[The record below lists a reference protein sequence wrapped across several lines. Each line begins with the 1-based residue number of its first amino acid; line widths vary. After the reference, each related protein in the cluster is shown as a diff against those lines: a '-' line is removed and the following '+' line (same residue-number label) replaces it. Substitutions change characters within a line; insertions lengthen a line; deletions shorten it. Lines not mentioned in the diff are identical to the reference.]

1 MEGTTPEP
9 QNNRHKHI
17 RCSICGKS
25 MRSDRIKRHLRV
37 RNDILAMSDEEVRK
51 ELHRRHSAH
60 IIRQERQ
67 EEIEE
72 IAKGEGVPVMLCRD
86 GIVSPKNRYL
96 RS

>member
-9 QNNRHKHI
+9 QNNRNKHI
-17 RCSICGKS
+17 RCSMCGKS
-25 MRSDRIKRHLRV
+25 MRSDSMKRHLQV
-37 RNDILAMSDEEVRK
+37 HNDILAMSDEEVRK

-72 IAKGEGVPVMLCRD
+72 IAKEEGVPVMLWRN
-86 GIVSPKNRYL
+86 GIVPLKE
-96 RS
+96 